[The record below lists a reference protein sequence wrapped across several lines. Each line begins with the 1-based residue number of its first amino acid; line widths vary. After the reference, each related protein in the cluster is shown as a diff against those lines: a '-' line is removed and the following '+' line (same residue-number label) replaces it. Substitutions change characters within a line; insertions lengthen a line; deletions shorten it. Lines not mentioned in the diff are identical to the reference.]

1 MAGNTNSQYL
11 ESKVFTASQPRLHL
25 MLLEAGLR
33 QCRVAHEAG
42 AKQFWG
48 EFDAS
53 MEKAMDIIE
62 ELVRSVTGQKT
73 EISKQ
78 LEEQYAFLF
87 RELTTSRFSM
97 DLEKLSEC
105 AKLLDFERE
114 TWKLACD
121 KTDVQPTSRPNFISP
136 NIQSGTSLPSES
148 FSFEA

>member
-11 ESKVFTASQPRLHL
+11 ESKVLTASQPRLHL
-25 MLLEAGLR
+25 MLLESALR

-42 AKQFWG
+42 AKEFWG

-53 MEKAMDIIE
+53 LEKAMDIVE
-62 ELVRSVTGQKT
+62 ELTRSVTGQKS

-87 RELTTSRFSM
+87 RELTHSRFSM
-97 DLEKLSEC
+97 DLDKLASC

-114 TWKLACD
+114 TWKLVCD
-121 KTDVQPTSRPNFISP
+121 KTEVQSSSRPTLVAPHFE
-136 NIQSGTSLPSES
+136 SGGTLTSES